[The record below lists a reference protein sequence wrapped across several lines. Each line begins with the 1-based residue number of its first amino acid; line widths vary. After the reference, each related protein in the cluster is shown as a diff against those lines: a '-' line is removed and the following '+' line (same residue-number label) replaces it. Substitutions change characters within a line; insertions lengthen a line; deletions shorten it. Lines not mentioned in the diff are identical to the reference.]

1 MLKLKNV
8 LLSDPASGREEHTNI
23 YIEGGRIAEIGEF
36 PGMEASEEID
46 CGGLYAAPGFVD
58 VHVHFR
64 DPGQTAKED
73 IITCAAAAAK
83 GGYTS
88 LVGMAN
94 TVPTVS
100 DLKTLRYVLEQG
112 AKTGLHIYSAAT
124 LTMGMKGKSLVP
136 MEELA
141 AAGAACFTD
150 DGRPVLD
157 EELLRQAFLKAKAL
171 NRVVS
176 LHEEDPQFIGTPGVN
191 AGEAA
196 KALGL
201 NGAEAKAEWSMVKRD
216 LALALETGA
225 AVDFQHISAKES
237 VKFIRDAVLRGMSD
251 MERDAEHSGGRSG
264 LPQAEADSL
273 ERQDALPGEGDM
285 PPGVIPKTRRIHGE
299 ATPHHFTLTEQA
311 VSRYGTLAK
320 MNPPLR
326 PAEDREAII
335 AGLKD
340 NTLDIIATDHAPH
353 TTAEKNRPFPDAP
366 SGITGLETA
375 FSLGITRL
383 VREGHLTMQEFLA
396 KLTVNPARAYGL
408 PAGELTVGKTADIVI
423 FDPEEKYIVN
433 GFLSKAS
440 NSPFFGAELYGRIK
454 MTVSAGIPVWRS
466 GL

>member
-8 LLSDPASGREEHTNI
+8 LVSDPASGREEHTDI
-23 YIEGGRIAEIGEF
+23 YIENGKIAEIGGF
-36 PGMEASEEID
+36 PGAEVSEEID
-46 CGGLYAAPGFVD
+46 CRGLYAAPGFVD

-73 IITCAAAAAK
+73 IITCAAAGAR

-94 TVPTVS
+94 TVPAVS
-100 DLKTLRYVLEQG
+100 DVQTLRYVLDRG
-112 AKTGLHIYSAAT
+112 AKTGIHIYSAAT
-124 LTMGMKGKSLVP
+124 LTLGMQGKEPVP

-141 AAGAACFTD
+141 EAGAACFTD
-150 DGRPVLD
+150 DGRPVMD
-157 EELLRQAFLKAKAL
+157 EALLRQAFIRAKAL
-171 NRVVS
+171 NRVIS
-176 LHEEDPQFIGTPGVN
+176 LHEEDPAFIGTPGVN

-196 KALGL
+196 EALGL
-201 NGAEAKAEWSMVKRD
+201 TGAQAKAEWSMVQRD
-216 LALALETGA
+216 LALAAETGA

-237 VKFIRDAVLRGMSD
+237 VELIREAVT
-251 MERDAEHSGGRSG
+251 E
-264 LPQAEADSL
+264 EA
-273 ERQDALPGEGDM
+273 DM
-285 PPGVIPKTRRIHGE
+285 PPGVISEKRRIHGE

-311 VSRYGTLAK
+311 VSRFGTLAK

-326 PAEDREAII
+326 TREDREAII

-353 TTAEKNRPFPDAP
+353 TMTEKNRPFPEAP

-408 PAGELTVGKTADIVI
+408 PAGVLAVGKAADIVI
-423 FDPEEKYIVN
+423 FDPDEKYTVSQ
-433 GFLSKAS
+433 FLSKAS

-454 MTVSAGIPVWRS
+454 MTISAGRPVWRS